1 MRRRNFIT
9 LLGSTVPAWSLAAR
23 AQQPPMPV
31 KLIVELAAKNKL
43 PVVSNFRETTEI
55 GGLMSYGASRIDLFK
70 RAAIYAGKILKG
82 SKPGELPI
90 EQPIKY
96 DLVINLKTA
105 NGLNLTIPRDLLLVA
120 DEVIE

>member
-1 MRRRNFIT
+1 
-9 LLGSTVPAWSLAAR
+9 
-23 AQQPPMPV
+23 
-31 KLIVELAAKNKL
+31 
-43 PVVSNFRETTEI
+43 
-55 GGLMSYGASRIDLFK
+55 MSYGANRIDLFK

-96 DLVINLKTA
+96 DLVINLKAART
-105 NGLNLTIPRDLLLVA
+105 LDLEIPRDLLLVA